1 MAKKFDY
8 HGINL
13 QELEKM
19 PMEKLFQM
27 FPSRARRS
35 LTRGINEGKR
45 KLIEE
50 ITYIDLNFYQEVTEK
65 LKQKRE
71 Q

>member
-13 QELEKM
+13 QVLEKM
-19 PMEKLFQM
+19 PMEKLFQL

-35 LTRGINEGKR
+35 ITRGINEGKR

-50 ITYIDLNFYQEVTEK
+50 IFWL
-65 LKQKRE
+65 
-71 Q
+71 